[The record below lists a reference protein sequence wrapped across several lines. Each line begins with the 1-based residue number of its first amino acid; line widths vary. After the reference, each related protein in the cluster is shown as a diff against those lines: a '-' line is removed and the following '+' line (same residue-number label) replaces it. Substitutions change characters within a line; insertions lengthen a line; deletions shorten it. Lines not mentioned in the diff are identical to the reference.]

1 MGDLIPPGTPATLI
15 GPLGVLT
22 TTAPPTDGFE
32 QSSRRQPSPPN
43 GLEELDF
50 RPADRTEIEFTNAQC
65 QCKCAVDENGEP
77 TGEKCGRRPR
87 NRHWCAGCRN
97 MVGTGCCWIELRQLC
112 HRCNGNPQ
120 ELALQDMRPVVWAPS
135 RPTHTTSSA
144 WYCAAFNALPSGTS
158 PHGAGHRRARRNQA
172 VTACDAPCGSC
183 EVAAVETP
191 LMLLPRCHRSRHRR
205 HSSHVCQQ
213 CAE

>member
-32 QSSRRQPSPPN
+32 QSSRRQSSPPN

-77 TGEKCGRRPR
+77 TGEKCGHRPR
-87 NRHWCAGCRN
+87 NRHRCAGCRN
-97 MVGTGCCWIELRQLC
+97 SSARSSSASSGTAVMATPKNSRSRTCGQSS
-112 HRCNGNPQ
+112 GP
-120 ELALQDMRPVVWAPS
+120 PS

-158 PHGAGHRRARRNQA
+158 PHGAGHRRARQNQA